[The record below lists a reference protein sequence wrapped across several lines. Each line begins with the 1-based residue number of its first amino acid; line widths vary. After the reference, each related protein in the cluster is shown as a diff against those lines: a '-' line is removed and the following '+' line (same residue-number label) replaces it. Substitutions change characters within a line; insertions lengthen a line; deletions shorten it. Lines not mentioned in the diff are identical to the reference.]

1 MQPNEVEAFL
11 ADWIGLDAAS
21 LGTTAVERA
30 CRVRREALGI
40 SDPHDLARR
49 VRDDEDERDRL
60 VEEVVVSESW
70 FFRDPQVFDSIAKF
84 ALTLA
89 AMPGRS
95 PVRILSVP
103 CAGGEEPYSIAMALL
118 DAGLPE
124 AAFRIDAFD
133 VSRVS
138 LAKAA
143 AGRYSENAFRNADSS
158 FRRRWFRAEPGGSL
172 IDDRVKR
179 AVSFRWGNLLEPGF
193 ATAKGPY
200 DCIFCRNLLIYL
212 TADARHRV
220 AHAVESMLASDGL
233 LVLGAAEPPILRGGW
248 IPAGDASL
256 FTVRRSIAVG
266 RPRVPSKPR
275 LSAARPIPS
284 RATHR
289 SRPGRRPEG
298 AAARKPADGHDPARP
313 TQHAATDVGTGG
325 AASATGSSPLER
337 TLELA
342 GRLANERR
350 LSEAIDLCDAHARSF
365 GPSPE
370 IFFMAG
376 MLHQSAGDLDRAEA
390 CFHKTL
396 YLDPAHEEAA
406 LALALVASHRGD
418 ARMAEKYR
426 ESAVRV
432 FARKGSS

>member
-1 MQPNEVEAFL
+1 MQPNELEAFL
-11 ADWIGLDAAS
+11 ADWIGLDASSVGPA
-21 LGTTAVERA
+21 AVERA
-30 CRVRREALGI
+30 CRARREALGM
-40 SDPHDLARR
+40 SDTADLARR
-49 VRDDEDERDRL
+49 VRDDAAERDRL

-70 FFRDPQVFDSIAKF
+70 FFRDSQVFDSIATF
-84 ALTLA
+84 ALTLT

-124 AAFRIDAFD
+124 TAFRIDAFD
-133 VSRVS
+133 VSHAS
-138 LAKAA
+138 LARAA

-158 FRRRWFRAEPGGSL
+158 FRRRWFRAEAGGAV

-179 AVSFRWGNLLEPGF
+179 AVGFRWGNLLAPGF

-212 TADARHRV
+212 TADARHR
-220 AHAVESMLASDGL
+220 AARALESMLASDGL
-233 LVLGAAEPPILRGGW
+233 LVLGAAEPPILRGDW
-248 IPAGDASL
+248 IPAGDAAL

-266 RPRVPSKPR
+266 RSRFPSKPR
-275 LSAARPIPS
+275 LAAARPITGRVTP
-284 RATHR
+284 R
-289 SRPGRRPEG
+289 SRPGWKSVG
-298 AAARKPADGHDPARP
+298 GTAAQPGDVHDPARP
-313 TQHAATDVGTGG
+313 TRHAAAEQGKDV
-325 AASATGSSPLER
+325 AASAIASSPLER
-337 TLELA
+337 TLEIA

-350 LSEAIDLCDAHARSF
+350 LSEAIELCDAHARSF

-370 IFFMAG
+370 IFFMTG

-418 ARMAEKYR
+418 ARMAAKYR
-426 ESAVRV
+426 ESASRV
-432 FARKGSS
+432 FARKGSP

>member
-1 MQPNEVEAFL
+1 MQPNELEAFL
-11 ADWIGLDAAS
+11 AEWIGLDASS
-21 LGTTAVERA
+21 LGPTAIERA
-30 CRVRREALGI
+30 CRARREALGI
-40 SDPHDLARR
+40 SDPQDLARR
-49 VRDDEDERDRL
+49 VRDDAAERDRL

-70 FFRDPQVFDSIAKF
+70 FFREPQVFDSIAKF

-103 CAGGEEPYSIAMALL
+103 CAAGEEPYSIAMALL

-124 AAFRIDAFD
+124 TAFRIDAFD
-133 VSRVS
+133 VSHDS
-138 LAKAA
+138 LARAA
-143 AGRYSENAFRNADSS
+143 AGRYSENAFRNADAS
-158 FRRRWFRAEPGGSL
+158 FRRRWFRAEVGGSM

-179 AVSFRWGNLLEPGF
+179 AVSFRWGNLLETGF

-212 TADARHRV
+212 TSDARQR
-220 AHAVESMLASDGL
+220 AARAVESMLASDGL

-275 LSAARPIPS
+275 LAAARPIPS
-284 RATHR
+284 RATPR
-289 SRPGRRPEG
+289 SRPGRKSGGTAPR
-298 AAARKPADGHDPARP
+298 PADGHDPARP
-313 TQHAATDVGTGG
+313 TQHAAADLDAEVAVSPIG
-325 AASATGSSPLER
+325 SAPLER

-370 IFFMAG
+370 IFFMTG

-396 YLDPAHEEAA
+396 YLDPTHEEAA

-426 ESAVRV
+426 ESASRV

>member
-1 MQPNEVEAFL
+1 MQPNDLEAFL
-11 ADWIGLDAAS
+11 ADWIGLDASSVGPA
-21 LGTTAVERA
+21 AIERA
-30 CRVRREALGI
+30 CRARRAELGI
-40 SDPHDLARR
+40 SDPDDLARR
-49 VRDDEDERDRL
+49 VRDDSTERDRL
-60 VEEVVVSESW
+60 VEEVVVCESW
-70 FFRDPQVFDSIAKF
+70 FFRDPQVFDSIAQF
-84 ALTLA
+84 VQTLA

-103 CAGGEEPYSIAMALL
+103 CASGEEPYSIAMALL

-124 AAFRIDAFD
+124 TAFRIDAFD
-133 VSRVS
+133 VSRAS
-138 LAKAA
+138 LSRAA

-158 FRRRWFRAEPGGSL
+158 FRRRWFRAEAGGAV

-179 AVSFRWGNLLEPGF
+179 AVGFRWGNLLEPGF

-212 TADARHRV
+212 TADARHR
-220 AHAVESMLASDGL
+220 AARSLDSMLSSDGL
-233 LVLGAAEPPILRGGW
+233 LVLGAAEPPILRGDW

-256 FTVRRSIAVG
+256 FTVRRSIAVS
-266 RPRVPSKPR
+266 RPRFPSMPR
-275 LSAARPIPS
+275 LAAARPVPD
-284 RATHR
+284 RATPR
-289 SRPGRRPEG
+289 PRPGRKPGDGTSTTPE
-298 AAARKPADGHDPARP
+298 DGHDPARP
-313 TQHAATDVGTGG
+313 TRHAAPEQGTDV
-325 AASATGSSPLER
+325 AASAKASSPLER
-337 TLELA
+337 TLEIA

-350 LSEAIDLCDAHARSF
+350 LSEAIELCDAHARSF

-370 IFFMAG
+370 IFFMTG

-406 LALALVASHRGD
+406 LALALVASLRGD

-426 ESAVRV
+426 ESASRV
-432 FARKGSS
+432 FARKGSP

>member
-1 MQPNEVEAFL
+1 MQPNELEAFL
-11 ADWIGLDAAS
+11 AEWIGLDASS
-21 LGTTAVERA
+21 LGPTAIERA
-30 CRVRREALGI
+30 CRARREALGI
-40 SDPHDLARR
+40 SDPQDLARR
-49 VRDDEDERDRL
+49 VRDDAAERDRL

-70 FFRDPQVFDSIAKF
+70 FFREPQVFDSIAKF

-103 CAGGEEPYSIAMALL
+103 CAAGEEPYSIAMALL

-124 AAFRIDAFD
+124 TAFRIDAFD
-133 VSRVS
+133 VSHDS
-138 LAKAA
+138 LARAA
-143 AGRYSENAFRNADSS
+143 AGRYSENAFRNADAS
-158 FRRRWFRAEPGGSL
+158 FRRRWFRAGAGGSM

-179 AVSFRWGNLLEPGF
+179 AVSFRWGNLLETGF

-212 TADARHRV
+212 TSDARQR
-220 AHAVESMLASDGL
+220 AARAVESMLASDGL

-275 LSAARPIPS
+275 LAAARPIPS
-284 RATHR
+284 RATPR
-289 SRPGRRPEG
+289 SRPGRKSGGTAPR
-298 AAARKPADGHDPARP
+298 PADGHDPARP
-313 TQHAATDVGTGG
+313 TQHAAADLDAEVAVSPIG
-325 AASATGSSPLER
+325 SAPLER

-370 IFFMAG
+370 IFFMTG

-396 YLDPAHEEAA
+396 YLDPTHEEAA

-426 ESAVRV
+426 ESASRV